1 VTAVL
6 APEVA
11 IIAAM
16 QGNRCPRGST
26 AVAAFAGL
34 LTLLAA
40 ATAFA
45 LPPGTH
51 RPGLAEASEIIKFSG
66 DTTNCLN
73 VVVDTRS
80 PKWALVEW
88 KGGRGCPASAS
99 FAGFTIVYESAPQN
113 LNTVGVAWTRVLK
126 TAHPRCPLPKV
137 PASVARTFQICVGSS
152 HAGHV
157 PVL

>member
-1 VTAVL
+1 V
-6 APEVA
+6 
-11 IIAAM
+11 
-16 QGNRCPRGST
+16 G
-26 AVAAFAGL
+26 AFAGVI
-34 LTLLAA
+34 TLLAA

-51 RPGLAEASEIIKFSG
+51 RPGLAETSEIIKFSG

-80 PKWALVEW
+80 AKWALVEW
-88 KGGRGCPASAS
+88 KGGSGCPSSAS
-99 FAGFTIVYESAPQN
+99 FAGFTIVYESAPPN
-113 LNTVGVAWTRVLK
+113 ANTVGVAWSQVLK
-126 TAHPRCPLPKV
+126 AAHPRCPLPRV

-152 HAGHV
+152 HTGHV

>member
-1 VTAVL
+1 
-6 APEVA
+6 
-11 IIAAM
+11 M
-16 QGNRCPRGST
+16 QGNLCPRGST
-26 AVAAFAGL
+26 TVAAFAGL
-34 LTLLAA
+34 LSLLAA

-51 RPGLAEASEIIKFSG
+51 RPGLTEASEIIKFSG

-113 LNTVGVAWTRVLK
+113 VNTVGVAWTQVLK
-126 TAHPRCPLPKV
+126 SAHPRCPLPKV

-152 HAGHV
+152 HTGHV

>member
-1 VTAVL
+1 
-6 APEVA
+6 
-11 IIAAM
+11 M
-16 QGNRCPRGST
+16 QQSLCRRGST
-26 AVAAFAGL
+26 TVAAFAGL
-34 LTLLAA
+34 LSILAA

-73 VVVDTRS
+73 VIVDTQS
-80 PKWALVEW
+80 SKWALVEW
-88 KGGRGCPASAS
+88 KGGRGCLASTS
-99 FAGFTIVYESAPQN
+99 FAGFMLVYESAPQN
-113 LNTVGVAWTRVLK
+113 VNTVGVAWTQVLK
-126 TAHPRCPLPKV
+126 TAYPRCPLQKV

-152 HAGHV
+152 HV

>member
-1 VTAVL
+1 
-6 APEVA
+6 
-11 IIAAM
+11 M
-16 QGNRCPRGST
+16 
-26 AVAAFAGL
+26 AAFAGL

-40 ATAFA
+40 ATAFV

-51 RPGLAEASEIIKFSG
+51 RPGPAEASEIIKFSG

-80 PKWALVEW
+80 QRWALVEW
-88 KGGRGCPASAS
+88 KGGRGCPAAAS

-113 LNTVGVAWTRVLK
+113 VNTVGVAWTQVL
-126 TAHPRCPLPKV
+126 TSAHPRCPLPRV

-152 HAGHV
+152 HTGHV

>member
-1 VTAVL
+1 
-6 APEVA
+6 
-11 IIAAM
+11 M
-16 QGNRCPRGST
+16 QRNLCPRGST
-26 AVAAFAGL
+26 TVAAFAGL

-45 LPPGTH
+45 LPAGTH
-51 RPGLAEASEIIKFSG
+51 RPGPAEASEIIKFSG

-73 VVVDTRS
+73 IVVDTRS
-80 PKWALVEW
+80 QRWALVEW
-88 KGGRGCPASAS
+88 KGGRGCPAAAS

-113 LNTVGVAWTRVLK
+113 VNTVGVAWTQVLK

-137 PASVARTFQICVGSS
+137 PAGVARTFQICAGSS
-152 HAGHV
+152 HTGHV